1 MLLRWSILGA
11 KRIEEIKMIIV
22 DTNVILS
29 ALLTEGITKVVLTA
43 HKEVYLSPRSCFDEL
58 WKHRDVWNKNNQP
71 EEELKYILS
80 RMKRHI
86 MTIDEKTYRNKLEKA
101 KELIIDIDDTPLIAL
116 ALSVDNE
123 GIWTY
128 NTKHFNKDK
137 LNGIVKIL
145 NIKDVIRMYP
155 FELEN

>member
-1 MLLRWSILGA
+1 MTGG
-11 KRIEEIKMIIV
+11 KRIEEIRMIIV

-43 HKEVYLSPRSCFDEL
+43 HKDIYMTPQSCFDEL
-58 WKHRDVWNKNNQP
+58 WKHREVWNENNQP
-71 EEELKYILS
+71 EEELKYVLS
-80 RMKRHI
+80 RLKRYI
-86 MTIDEKTYRNKLEKA
+86 KIINEKTYNNKLEEARK
-101 KELIIDIDDTPLIAL
+101 LIIDIDDAPLIAL

-128 NTKHFNKDK
+128 NTKHFKKDK
-137 LNGIVKIL
+137 LKGKVKIL

-155 FELEN
+155 LDLED